1 MTSDI
6 FSLITELQLSQSK
19 GITFSD
25 LRSITLNQNETFK
38 FPASNL
44 SKYVI
49 YINVA
54 YATPN
59 NTVTFYDR
67 AGAVVFTYNIIQPI
81 SISLEYV
88 NYTQIQFSEAVDTAN
103 YEIGIFYSIVT
114 FKNEAD
120 YNNVMPKVL
129 IQPNLPDVATN
140 AEIIELQT
148 LINTLNA
155 DTATGLKDLAEIINT
170 QTSQLASMESN
181 PYGVFVNNFPQQTL
195 SPTFAEFTTA
205 DSTSVNLNLP
215 DTAHYVII
223 QNLSSTSINIGN
235 STAQPFVLSPM
246 GIFEWSSDNNGI
258 IINPSEISAI
268 GSSGLKLAI
277 MLV

>member
-6 FSLITELQLSQSK
+6 FSIFTELQLSQSK

-25 LRSITLNQNETFK
+25 LRSITLNQNDAFK

-120 YNNVMPKVL
+120 YNSVMPKVL

-170 QTSQLASMESN
+170 QTSQLSSMETD
-181 PYGVFVNNFPQQTL
+181 PYGVFINNFPQQTL
-195 SPTFAEFTTA
+195 SPTFTEFTTA
-205 DSTSVNLNLP
+205 DSTSVNLSLP
-215 DTAHYVII
+215 STAHYVMI
-223 QNLSSTSINIGN
+223 QNLSSNSVNVGN

-268 GSSGLKLAI
+268 GSSGLKLA
-277 MLV
+277 VAYA

>member
-6 FSLITELQLSQSK
+6 FSIFTELQLSQSK

-25 LRSITLNQNETFK
+25 LRSITLNQNDAFK

-120 YNNVMPKVL
+120 YNSVMPKVL

-140 AEIIELQT
+140 AEIIELQD
-148 LINTLNA
+148 LINSLNA

-170 QTSQLASMESN
+170 QTSQLSSMETD
-181 PYGVFVNNFPQQTL
+181 PYGVFINNFPQQTL
-195 SPTFAEFTTA
+195 SPTFTEFTTA
-205 DSTSVNLNLP
+205 DSTSVNLSLP
-215 DTAHYVII
+215 STAHYVMI
-223 QNLSSTSINIGN
+223 QNLSSNSVNVGN

-268 GSSGLKLAI
+268 GSSGLKLA
-277 MLV
+277 VAYA